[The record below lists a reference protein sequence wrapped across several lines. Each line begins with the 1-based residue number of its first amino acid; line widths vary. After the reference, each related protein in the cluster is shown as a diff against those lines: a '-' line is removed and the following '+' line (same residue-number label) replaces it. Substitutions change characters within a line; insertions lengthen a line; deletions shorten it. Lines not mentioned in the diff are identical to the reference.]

1 MTVTTNGIFITYPV
15 ISVTQHPTTGAPVI
29 DRFMINNVAW
39 HIIAVNGLDQHSE
52 DVTNGG
58 QSTVHFDTKSGM
70 RPIISEASVADILAA
85 VQIAADFH
93 PVSIDVVSVS
103 EDERTKEKKIKRFT
117 GYVDANQIVG
127 VNDLDMNTQQV
138 ADDVRSIIYFKPES
152 GLRPT
157 LSSNR
162 AKEIMDKVSEYL
174 G

>member
-1 MTVTTNGIFITYPV
+1 MTVMTNGVFITYPV
-15 ISVTQHPTTGAPVI
+15 ISVSQHPTTGAPVI
-29 DRFMINNVAW
+29 DRFVINNVAS

-58 QSTVHFDTKSGM
+58 QATVHFAVGSGM
-70 RPIISEASVADILAA
+70 RPIISEAPVEDILHA
-85 VQIAADFH
+85 VQVCAEFY

-127 VNDLDMNTQQV
+127 VNDLDMTTQQV

-157 LSSNR
+157 LSSEP
-162 AKEIMDKVSEYL
+162 AKAIIDKVCEHL
-174 G
+174 T